1 MTTATGKVS
10 CIGPGPGAAGTDNS
24 VFFNL
29 ATSSVTFGLNLA
41 QTGQKAV
48 FDLLRQCAAMG
59 WSVTVIGTTAYDPG
73 HGWEGVSQMYV
84 SPP

>member
-10 CIGPGPGAAGTDNS
+10 IIGPNPGAAGTDNS

-29 ATSSVTFGLNLA
+29 TTSGVTWGLDLA

-48 FDLLRQCAAMG
+48 FDLLTKCAALG

-73 HGWEGVSQMYV
+73 HGWEGVSQCYV